1 MSSRKRFSR
10 QSSGSAPRVGL
21 FGNLGTGNIGNDA
34 SMDAILDYLRG
45 AYPDAIVDAMT
56 GGFEQ
61 LATSYAIQ
69 AVPMLWH
76 QRFGR
81 DTGRVATTMLKLLG
95 KGIDIVRITWWVR
108 RHDVVIIPGM
118 GVLETS
124 LPIRAWG
131 FPYAMFL
138 LCLGGRVFGT
148 KVAFV
153 SVGAGVIQ
161 QRWIRWFYTRSAR
174 LAAYRSYRNAPS
186 RAAMQQQGVDTARDP
201 VYPDVAFALPT
212 PAQNLGDPN
221 VVCLGVMSYHGSN
234 DDRRE
239 ADEIHSRYVDQM
251 KTFVRWLVDDGRQ
264 VRLLIGDTQ
273 ASDDRIVEEII
284 ADLRQSRPDLD
295 PSRIVAAQVAT
306 FDDVL
311 AAIQPASSVVAIR
324 FHNVLGALKLRKPT
338 IAIGYSAK
346 HTALMTDMG
355 VAEFCLSVHTLDAR
369 LLIGQFKELESR
381 SAELRK
387 TLDDR
392 NIRNENLLRD
402 QFAELSAALF
412 PATPAE
418 LSGPTTVAARS

>member
-1 MSSRKRFSR
+1 
-10 QSSGSAPRVGL
+10 
-21 FGNLGTGNIGNDA
+21 
-34 SMDAILDYLRG
+34 MDAILNYLHDDF
-45 AYPDAIVDAMT
+45 PDAIVDAMT
-56 GGFEQ
+56 GGFNE
-61 LATSYAIQ
+61 LTAAYGIP

-76 QRFGR
+76 QRFADDAG
-81 DTGRVATTMLKLLG
+81 GAATTMMKLLG
-95 KGIDIVRITWWVR
+95 KGIDIVRISWWVR
-108 RHDVVIIPGM
+108 RHDAVIIPGM

-138 LCLGGRVFGT
+138 LSISGRVFGT

-161 QRWIRWFYTRSAR
+161 QRWIRWFYTRSAQ
-174 LAAYRSYRNAPS
+174 LAAYRSYRNIPS
-186 RAAMQQQGVDTARDP
+186 RTAMQQQGVDTAADR

-212 PAQNLGDPN
+212 PGQDLGDPS
-221 VVCLGVMSYHGSN
+221 VVCVGVMGYYGSN

-239 ADEIHSRYVDQM
+239 ADEIHSRYVEQM

-264 VRLLIGDTQ
+264 VRLLIGDTH
-273 ASDDRIVEEII
+273 ASDDHIVQEII
-284 ADLRQSRPDLD
+284 ADLRQYRPDLD
-295 PSRIVAAQVAT
+295 PSQIVAAQVAT

-346 HTALMTDMG
+346 HTALMADMG
-355 VAEFCLSVHTLDAR
+355 LAEFCLSVHTLDAQ

-387 TLDDR
+387 TLDDC
-392 NIRNENLLRD
+392 NIRNERLLRE
-402 QFAELSAALF
+402 QFAELSAVLF
-412 PATPAE
+412 SATPSEFSGPATV
-418 LSGPTTVAARS
+418 TARS